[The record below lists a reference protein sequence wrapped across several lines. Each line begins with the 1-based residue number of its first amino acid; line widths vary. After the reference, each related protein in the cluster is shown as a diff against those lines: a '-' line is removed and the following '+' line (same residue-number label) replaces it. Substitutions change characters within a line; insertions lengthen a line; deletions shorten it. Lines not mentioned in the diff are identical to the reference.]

1 MFGFIKVRKS
11 KGQVHLDNKFTSY
24 LDKQHLILCPLCV
37 SAWKFTAK
45 FKAEKEFDQVQKS
58 IFREFNHLCNAYY

>member
-37 SAWKFTAK
+37 SA
-45 FKAEKEFDQVQKS
+45 
-58 IFREFNHLCNAYY
+58 